1 LAVAATPKARR
12 TDNAAR
18 RQRAGTRSTLQ
29 PVLRHPQLR
38 VGVVDMAVVTPGLAA
53 WGLMTGVAMVESGM
67 SAIELTLMALFVYAG
82 SSQLAALPLI
92 AAGAPMWVILA
103 TSTCVN
109 LRFVVFSAHLR
120 AYVAHLPAWQRVL
133 RGYLFADLNYGLF
146 IRRFPEPATSA
157 EGVAAQDAYWLGN
170 GVSCWLVWTISSLA
184 GAALAA
190 RIPVAWG
197 LGFAGVLALLGTMLM
212 LATPWQRIA
221 AAAVAGVV
229 AVAAFALPL
238 KLNILVAIA
247 AAIAAG
253 IVLERTAGG
262 APARALGEEH
272 P

>member
-1 LAVAATPKARR
+1 MRRSRARR
-12 TDNAAR
+12 HRDPI
-18 RQRAGTRSTLQ
+18 LQ
-29 PVLRHPQLR
+29 SVLRHPQLR
-38 VGVVDMAVVTPGLAA
+38 VGALDMALVTPGLAA
-53 WGLMTGVAMVESGM
+53 WGVMTGVAMVKSGM
-67 SAIELTLMALFVYAG
+67 SAVELTLMALFVYAG

-120 AYVAHLPAWQRVL
+120 PYVAHLPTRQRAL

-146 IRRFPEPATSA
+146 VRRFPQPATDA
-157 EGVAAQDAYWLGN
+157 EGIAAQDAYWLGN
-170 GVSCWLVWTISSLA
+170 GVSCWLVWSTSSLV

-190 RIPVAWG
+190 TIPEAWG
-197 LGFAGVLALLGTMLM
+197 LGFAGVLALLGTMVM
-212 LATPWQRIA
+212 LATTWQRL
-221 AAAVAGVV
+221 AAAVVAGAV
-229 AVAAFALPL
+229 AIAAFALPL

-253 IVLERTAGG
+253 VVLERAPG
-262 APARALGEEH
+262 AVAAPEPEEEH

>member
-1 LAVAATPKARR
+1 
-12 TDNAAR
+12 
-18 RQRAGTRSTLQ
+18 LQ
-29 PVLRHPQLR
+29 SLLRHPQLR
-38 VGVVDMAVVTPGLAA
+38 VGVVDMALVTPGLAA
-53 WGLMTGVAMVESGM
+53 WGLMTGVAMVKSGM
-67 SAIELTLMALFVYAG
+67 SAVEVTLMALFVYAG

-120 AYVAHLPAWQRVL
+120 AYVAHLPAWQRTI

-146 IRRFPEPATSA
+146 TRRFPQPATTA
-157 EGVAAQDAYWLGN
+157 EGIAAQDAYWLGN
-170 GVSCWLVWTISSLA
+170 GVSCWLVWAGSSLV

-190 RIPVAWG
+190 TIPVSWG
-197 LGFAGVLALLGTMLM
+197 LGFAGVLALLATMIM
-212 LATPWQRIA
+212 LATTWQRLV
-221 AAAVAGVV
+221 AAAVASVV

-253 IVLERTAGG
+253 LAAEQLRGG
-262 APARALGEEH
+262 VATIDREPGEEH